1 MEAYSKEF
9 RRDVLAAC
17 DAGEGT
23 RSVALRFKVSES
35 WVRRIKQERREQGKV
50 ARSRHVVAARS
61 GSLMRSGCWRS
72 STQRPDIY
80 LRELQA
86 AAQAELG
93 WEVSDVTL
101 SRACRALRRTRKKRR
116 VLRPSNSGKTSSEA
130 RRQWAA
136 DQLNLDP
143 DRVVF
148 VDETWAKTNMTR
160 TYGRSPRGQRLV
172 DRVPYGRWETTTF
185 LGAMRSTGFVAP
197 LCVEGAIN
205 GALFQAWVEQHL
217 GQGATA
223 GRHGRDG

>member
-23 RSVALRFKVSES
+23 RSVALRFDVSES

-50 ARSRHVVAARS
+50 AP
-61 GSLMRSGCWRS
+61 L
-72 STQRPDIY
+72 STRRRRKVWEPYAEWLLAQLDKRPDVY

-116 VLRPSNSGKTSSEA
+116 VLRPNSSGKTLSKRA
-130 RRQWAA
+130 G
-136 DQLNLDP
+136 N
-143 DRVVF
+143 
-148 VDETWAKTNMTR
+148 
-160 TYGRSPRGQRLV
+160 GRLP
-172 DRVPYGRWETTTF
+172 
-185 LGAMRSTGFVAP
+185 
-197 LCVEGAIN
+197 N
-205 GALFQAWVEQHL
+205 
-217 GQGATA
+217 
-223 GRHGRDG
+223 